1 MAANTIVLITGANTG
16 LGLETVRSLLQ
27 SPGKTYT
34 ILLGGRS
41 LEKATTAAKQV
52 KDEFPQSQSVVTPVQ
67 IDVEDDQSINALFE
81 NLEQHHGRLDVLIN
95 NAGEASVPIIRAAP
109 LVSSSSHQSSIKGL
123 TLTLMLSCASTGG
136 QLEPKMSSGE
146 LTMRQMW
153 NKSWDVN
160 VTGTYIL
167 TYTLIPLLLKSSDPR
182 LLFITSGTATLTEST
197 NPAVIVNQ
205 SPGEKGWPKTNRGLT
220 GLGIPAYRASKT
232 GMNMMMREWVR
243 VLKDDNVKVWCVSPG
258 FLATGLGFG
267 NPERLKQLGALDPS
281 VGAGVVRDVV
291 DGLRD
296 QDVGSVVRKDGVQPW

>member
-67 IDVEDDQSINALFE
+67 IDVEDDRSINALFE

-95 NAGEASVPIIRAAP
+95 NAG
-109 LVSSSSHQSSIKGL
+109 
-123 TLTLMLSCASTGG
+123 G
-136 QLEPKMSSGE
+136 QLEPRMSSGE

-281 VGAGVVRDVV
+281 VGAAVVRDVV